1 MYNSFIFQEGG
12 KYDLGGGEVFD
23 SLADMVDHYRNNPM
37 VETSGTV
44 IHLKTVIILFLSLS
58 LVLNVCYIREIVVS
72 NLIFNFKLRES
83 LLKVFLYYFTYKNL
97 K

>member
-1 MYNSFIFQEGG
+1 MSKIKSDMYNSFIFQEGG

-58 LVLNVCYIREIVVS
+58 FSYPKYMLYLGDCGFI
-72 NLIFNFKLRES
+72 LDFES
-83 LLKVFLYYFTYKNL
+83 
-97 K
+97 